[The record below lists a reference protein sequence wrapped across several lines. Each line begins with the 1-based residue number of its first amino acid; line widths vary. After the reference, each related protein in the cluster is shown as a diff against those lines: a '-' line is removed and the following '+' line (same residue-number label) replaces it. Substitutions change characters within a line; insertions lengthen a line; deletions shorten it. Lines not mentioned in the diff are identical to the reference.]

1 MSDLPKQKK
10 TRFKKAPPLPDFDM
24 TLLYSADAK
33 SRRRRLGKKSFEEEL
48 HTCGQ
53 ALTRVRVAMSLL
65 EEENAVL
72 RKRLGQIDAIIHPP
86 PNEPLVDP
94 FAGVPTIAQIFG
106 GM

>member
-24 TLLYSADAK
+24 TPLYSADAK
-33 SRRRRLGKKSFEEEL
+33 ARRRRSGKKSFEEEL

-53 ALTRVRVAMSLL
+53 ALTRARIAMSLL
-65 EEENAVL
+65 EEENAAL
-72 RKRLGQIDAIIHPP
+72 RKRLEQIDAIIHPP
-86 PNEPLVDP
+86 PNEPLVNP